1 MRSLDFEIFQ
11 LAALGGH
18 LVQLVRGLFRRR
30 LLPGGRL
37 LRLRDFLQGLLR
49 RFFCHFLRLRPGLGG
64 LFPRR
69 GAAYRQRHP
78 DGLPLEDGSINFD
91 ELGRIIEDQ
100 IARSTDAIVICGT
113 TGECSTMTD
122 EEQLATI
129 KYTVDVVNHRVPV
142 IAGAGS
148 NDTDHG
154 CALAAKSAECGADA
168 LLMVTPYYNKT
179 SQAGLVAHFTAM
191 AEAGGIPVIVYN
203 VPSRTGLNIAPETAL
218 ELSKHP
224 LINGIKEA
232 SGNISQ
238 VAKIAQLCGDELN
251 IYSGNDD
258 QVVPLLSLGGKGVI
272 SVVSNVKPELVHNC
286 CKAFFDG
293 DTAKA
298 RQLQLE
304 MLPLADAL
312 FCEVNPIPVKY
323 AMNLLGWEAGECRL
337 PLVEPS
343 DAHKEQIEKALR
355 AEGLIKE

>member
-1 MRSLDFEIFQ
+1 MKKPVFT
-11 LAALGGH
+11 
-18 LVQLVRGLFRRR
+18 
-30 LLPGGRL
+30 
-37 LRLRDFLQGLLR
+37 
-49 RFFCHFLRLRPGLGG
+49 
-64 LFPRR
+64 
-69 GAAYRQRHP
+69 GAGVA
-78 DGLPLEDGSINFD
+78 
-91 ELGRIIEDQ
+91 II
-100 IARSTDAIVICGT
+100 ICGT

-122 EEQLATI
+122 EEQLAAI
-129 KYTVDVVNHRVPV
+129 KFTVDTVNHRVPV

-154 CALAAKSAECGADA
+154 CALAAKSAACGADA

-191 AEAGGIPVIVYN
+191 AEAGGIPVILYN

-238 VAKIAQLCGDELN
+238 VAKVAALCGDALN

-258 QVVPLLSLGGKGVI
+258 QVVPLLALGGKGVI
-272 SVVSNVKPELVHNC
+272 SVVSNVAPELVHNC
-286 CKAFFDG
+286 CQAFFDR

-298 RQLQLE
+298 CALQLE
-304 MLPLADAL
+304 MLPLEEAL

-323 AMNLLGWEAGECRL
+323 AMNVLGWNAGECRL

-343 DAHKEQIEKALR
+343 DAHKAKIEQALL
-355 AEGLIKE
+355 AAGLIKE

>member
-1 MRSLDFEIFQ
+1 MKKPVFT
-11 LAALGGH
+11 
-18 LVQLVRGLFRRR
+18 
-30 LLPGGRL
+30 
-37 LRLRDFLQGLLR
+37 
-49 RFFCHFLRLRPGLGG
+49 
-64 LFPRR
+64 
-69 GAAYRQRHP
+69 GAGVAIITPMY
-78 DGLPLEDGSINFD
+78 EDGSINFD

-100 IARSTDAIVICGT
+100 IARHTDAIIICGT

-122 EEQLATI
+122 EEQLAAI
-129 KYTVDVVNHRVPV
+129 KFTVDTVNHRVPV

-154 CALAAKSAECGADA
+154 CALAAKSAACGADA

-238 VAKIAQLCGDELN
+238 VAKIAALCGDELN

-258 QVVPLLSLGGKGVI
+258 QIVPLLALGAKGVI
-272 SVVSNVKPELVHNC
+272 SVLSNVAPQYTHDICAKWFAGETAESLSMQL
-286 CKAFFDG
+286 KAV
-293 DTAKA
+293 
-298 RQLQLE
+298 
-304 MLPLADAL
+304 PLIKAL
-312 FCEVNPIPVKY
+312 FADVNPIPVKW
-323 AMNLLGWEAGECRL
+323 AMNRLGWNAGDCRL
-337 PLVEPS
+337 PLVAPS
-343 DAHKEQIEKALR
+343 AAVQAQLETAMQEF
-355 AEGLIKE
+355 GLLK